1 MSAGNGEG
9 DMLPYQLKSGEKAEG
24 MVTLVVTIDEELLR
38 RFDTSLHLGEKEG
51 ETSDPDLAAEG
62 INRVEVGEKEL
73 HSITNNEPGH
83 QYNQLANKN
92 INNCVGISQR
102 NLMLQMGRRDTY
114 LPPSQSMLMKMR
126 RRRRMRRGGGGMK
139 LIVPS
144 SFIDHDF
151 IYLE

>member
-1 MSAGNGEG
+1 MSAENGEG
-9 DMLPYQLKSGEKAEG
+9 DMLPYQLKSGEKEEG

-38 RFDTSLHLGEKEG
+38 RFDTSLHLLGEKEG

-62 INRVEVGEKEL
+62 INRVEVEEGEL
-73 HSITNNEPGH
+73 HFITNNEPGH

-126 RRRRMRRGGGGMK
+126 RRRRMRRGGRGHEINCAK
-139 LIVPS
+139 QFYRP
-144 SFIDHDF
+144 
-151 IYLE
+151 